1 MFKLYHSKGVVNNSF
16 VNDVYPGTSLDT
28 DAELINGKAVVIT
41 SGLLETAATN
51 GSIAGILAIE
61 PGTVNFGNDEQG
73 NPIGG
78 PAKGVTELPLWMPVG
93 RETLIEA
100 DTAASAA
107 LVIGTAYDIAA
118 GGLTVDLA
126 ATVNGDFKVL
136 KIIEGTDDGDGTGSA
151 VTKVAGVF
159 TDTTGYFA

>member
-100 DTAASAA
+100 DAASAGT
-107 LVIGTAYDIAA
+107 VTIGTAYDLED
-118 GGLTVDLA
+118 GLTLDLVNA
-126 ATVNGDFKVL
+126 IVNGDFKVL
-136 KIIEGTDDGDGTGSA
+136 KVLEGVDGGDGTWTA